1 MKYFKNDKVYVN
13 FNDLINMPQLASYSL
28 PGIIRKGLGENY
40 IVIDESNRFNFAEFD
55 LPEEVEYFKNQD
67 WIIDYDEYKFMTD
80 EELEEAAR
88 RKNQEI
94 QLLIES
100 YNNLSEEE
108 QMNSYHMIRQH
119 RRLWHQL
126 QDLKAINLYRN
137 NELNLDVPE
146 ESDLDIQ
153 EEVDHKVNEII
164 FDDICK
170 TKEKSLIKRLIDNIN
185 NRSSANR

>member
-13 FNDLINMPQLASYSL
+13 FNDLINMPQLTYDSL
-28 PGIIRKGLGENY
+28 PGIIRKGLGKDY
-40 IVIDESNRFNFAEFD
+40 IVIDESNRFKFAVFD
-55 LPEEVEYFKNQD
+55 LPEEVEFFKNQD
-67 WIIDYDEYKFMTD
+67 WIIDYGEYKFLTD

-88 RKNQEI
+88 RKNLEI

-137 NELNLDVPE
+137 NKLNLELPE
-146 ESDLDIQ
+146 ELDY
-153 EEVDHKVNEII
+153 KVNEII
-164 FDDICK
+164 FDDISK
-170 TKEKSLIKRLIDNIN
+170 TKEKSLIKRIIDNIN